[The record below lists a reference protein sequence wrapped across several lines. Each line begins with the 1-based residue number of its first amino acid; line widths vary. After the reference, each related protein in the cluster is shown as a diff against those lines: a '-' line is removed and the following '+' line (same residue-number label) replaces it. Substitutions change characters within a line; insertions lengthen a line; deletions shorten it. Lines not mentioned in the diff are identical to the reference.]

1 MLSAPELPKGLTFSR
16 FSLTVS
22 GSVQLPESRLDWAR
36 GVVNS
41 TEGDDHCAFYAPFP
55 TEKQKAELWILLG
68 VHTTH
73 YETAPDPETF
83 EFHYEVRLQRHTGRG
98 EGLAAGRAS
107 AIFDE
112 LRTLPEHSVRV
123 LMTVWAPTEALQ
135 TPVSLPFPISQAAV
149 PGFSEVRGV
158 RLVKIDPEDPELEL
172 YSAIVDTYGPNSSI
186 QITAPMTAVWSSNL
200 LIEAASLGFSVVELA
215 IGPVLSEAD
224 NGQNR

>member
-41 TEGDDHCAFYAPFP
+41 SDNDDHCAFYAPFP
-55 TEKQKAELWILLG
+55 TSGQKAELRMLLG

-73 YETAPDPETF
+73 YETTPDPGTF
-83 EFHYEVRLQRHTGRG
+83 ELHYELRLQRHTGRG
-98 EGLAAGRAS
+98 AEQTGGRVA

-112 LRTLPEHSVRV
+112 LRSLPEHSVRV
-123 LMTVWAPTEALQ
+123 LMTVWAPTDAIQ
-135 TPVSLPFPISQAAV
+135 TPVALPFLINQAAA

-158 RLVKIDPEDPELEL
+158 RLVKIDPEDPKVEL

-186 QITAPMTAVWSSNL
+186 QIAAPMTAVWSSDL

-215 IGPVLSEAD
+215 IGPVLSEAEND
-224 NGQNR
+224 SNT